1 MIYFCTMVLEYTLE
15 EIDRVAEQLIDSFTY
30 SIVAVSGQM
39 GSGKTTLV
47 QAIVSKL
54 GSEENV
60 SSPTFGLVHEY
71 NIPNGKLIHM
81 DLYRLEEDSELEQ
94 LGFDDYISSGNLC
107 LIEWPE
113 LATKHIKGFCHI
125 INIEWVS
132 DHKRKITFK

>member
-1 MIYFCTMVLEYTLE
+1 MVLEYTLE
-15 EIDRVAEQLIDSFTY
+15 DIDRVAKQLINSFTH
-30 SIVAVSGQM
+30 SIVAMSGQM

-54 GSEENV
+54 GSNETV

-81 DLYRLEEDSELEQ
+81 DLYRLEQESELEQ
-94 LGFDDYISSGNLC
+94 IGFDDYLSTGNLC

-113 LATKHIKGFCHI
+113 LAAKHIQGGCHHLNI
-125 INIEWVS
+125 KWIN
-132 DHKRKITFK
+132 DRKRKLHFK

>member
-1 MIYFCTMVLEYTLE
+1 MVLEYTLE
-15 EIDRVAEQLIDSFTY
+15 DIDRVAKQLINSFTH
-30 SIVAVSGQM
+30 SIVAMSGQM

-54 GSEENV
+54 GSNETV

-81 DLYRLEEDSELEQ
+81 DLYRLEQESELEQ
-94 LGFDDYISSGNLC
+94 IGFDDYLSTGNLC

-113 LATKHIKGFCHI
+113 LATKHIQGGCHYL
-125 INIEWVS
+125 NIEWIN
-132 DHKRKITFK
+132 DRKRKLHFK

>member
-1 MIYFCTMVLEYTLE
+1 MVLEYTLE
-15 EIDRVAEQLIDSFTY
+15 DIDRVAKQLINSFTH
-30 SIVAVSGQM
+30 SIVAMSGQM

-54 GSEENV
+54 GSNETV

-81 DLYRLEEDSELEQ
+81 DLYRLEQESELEQ
-94 LGFDDYISSGNLC
+94 IGFDDYLSTGNLC

-113 LATKHIKGFCHI
+113 LAAKHIQGGCHHL
-125 INIEWVS
+125 NIELIN
-132 DHKRKITFK
+132 DRKRKLHFK

>member
-1 MIYFCTMVLEYTLE
+1 MVLEYTLE
-15 EIDRVAEQLIDSFTY
+15 DIDRVAKQLINSFTH
-30 SIVAVSGQM
+30 SIVAMSGQM

-54 GSEENV
+54 GSNETV

-81 DLYRLEEDSELEQ
+81 DLYRLEQESELEQ
-94 LGFDDYISSGNLC
+94 IGFDDYLSTGNLC

-113 LATKHIKGFCHI
+113 LATKHIQGGCHHL
-125 INIEWVS
+125 NIEWIN
-132 DHKRKITFK
+132 DRKRKLHFK